1 MFGRRK
7 QEFQCLEGYAAM
19 ESSQGQLTQQE
30 SLPTWL
36 INLLVIG
43 WAPQVLQSI
52 QPGQHSG

>member
-1 MFGRRK
+1 
-7 QEFQCLEGYAAM
+7 M

-52 QPGQHSG
+52 QPGQHGG